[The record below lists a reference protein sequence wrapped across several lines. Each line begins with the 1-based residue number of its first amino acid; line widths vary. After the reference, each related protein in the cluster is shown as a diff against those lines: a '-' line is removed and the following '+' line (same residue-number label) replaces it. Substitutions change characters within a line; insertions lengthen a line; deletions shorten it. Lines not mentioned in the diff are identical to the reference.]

1 NPDACYNHW
10 EGKPSCLI
18 GHAIAADGIDVC
30 KVDAEFDAAGAVQS
44 AYGQWEEDAV
54 RLWTKAQVYQD
65 SGVPWVKAV
74 QFAINVVSRE
84 AFDRLVRY
92 FAEESVTSFMTSDH
106 WFGYP
111 NTEEEKRAE
120 VERASLPGGIGH
132 TKAERILDILGLT
145 VEEDG

>member
-1 NPDACYNHW
+1 MTD
-10 EGKPSCLI
+10 
-18 GHAIAADGIDVC
+18 
-30 KVDAEFDAAGAVQS
+30 
-44 AYGQWEEDAV
+44 
-54 RLWTKAQVYQD
+54 T
-65 SGVPWVKAV
+65 
-74 QFAINVVSRE
+74 VSRE

-132 TKAERILDILGLT
+132 SKAERILDILGLT
-145 VEEDG
+145 VKEEER